1 MTDTGELDRIWREGL
16 ASAADA
22 TSPITDPTARVAERV
37 HRRRR
42 AHTTRTAVG
51 VAATVAVIVIAV
63 SFARGRHS
71 GEVATA
77 PPVAVVR
84 VDVLV
89 GGQLT
94 IQFPGRAVSG
104 QPPHVNLP
112 HGVIRF
118 EVRSGNGA
126 ADHLVIDG
134 VPKFAATVATVASP
148 HDVVTEAVRMAP
160 GRYLMHSTLSG
171 HAEAG
176 EKAVLVVK

>member
-1 MTDTGELDRIWREGL
+1 MTDIEELDRIWREGL

-22 TSPITDPTARVAERV
+22 MPPATDPAARVAERV
-37 HRRRR
+37 RRRRR
-42 AHTTRTAVG
+42 ARTTLTAIS
-51 VAATVAVIVIAV
+51 VAVTALVIVVAL
-63 SFARGRHS
+63 SFARDRQS
-71 GEVATA
+71 GEFATA

-84 VDVLV
+84 VEVLV

-104 QPPHVNLP
+104 QPPHVELP

-118 EVRSGNGA
+118 EVRSGSGA
-126 ADHLVIDG
+126 ADRLVIDG
-134 VPKFAATVATVASP
+134 VPKFAAVVGST
-148 HDVVTEAVRMAP
+148 HDVVTDIVRMPP